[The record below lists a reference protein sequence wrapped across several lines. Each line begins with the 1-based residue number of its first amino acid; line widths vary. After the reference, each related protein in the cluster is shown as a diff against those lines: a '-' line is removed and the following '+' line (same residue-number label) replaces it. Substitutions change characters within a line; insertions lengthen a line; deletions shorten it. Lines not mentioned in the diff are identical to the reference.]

1 MDGSLYEVANMIKA
15 VAVFL
20 GGPFI
25 GLLVKVIIDFVD
37 KQKERQFQLEKIFYE
52 KRLSAAEEVIKSLFK
67 SYQATIT
74 LVNTI
79 DVLLKSDADEL
90 DSSVFEAVF
99 QNYSDLI
106 DKSEKEILS
115 SFAPLYF
122 QLENEQF
129 WSNDDQKNLIGIYS
143 RMKVLN
149 GFIIACNE
157 TEDETKQKKMDS
169 YYEELRCEFYLL
181 QEAMKKSSQAI
192 FKTIELV
199 KEEVQKERKVYEK

>member
-1 MDGSLYEVANMIKA
+1 MIKA